1 MLYNKKLYRL
11 LVCVEYNGNNY
22 HGFQK
27 QFNCYKH
34 IKTIQGIIEKVLT
47 KISGSKVKIFYSSR
61 TDKGVH
67 SIGQIF
73 HFNTNIYKREEE
85 WLNISNY
92 NLPNDIV
99 FRWIRYISWNFHA
112 RYNIIARRYIYIIL
126 NSYFYSSFLYNLVLT
141 FKKKLNV
148 NLMLKASKILLG
160 INDFSS
166 FRSSGCQ
173 SNNVIKYI
181 FYFNIFKKG
190 SFIIFDIKA
199 NSFLYHMVR
208 NIISCLLLVGIK
220 KYSINWFNEF
230 FISRNR
236 NYCKF
241 NLIKPNGLYLYKV
254 YY

>member
-1 MLYNKKLYRL
+1 MLFNKNLYRL

-22 HGFQK
+22 NGFQK
-27 QFNCYKH
+27 QYSKNV
-34 IKTIQGIIEKVLT
+34 KTIQQIIENILT
-47 KISGSKVKIFYSSR
+47 KISGNEVKIFCSSR

-73 HFNTNIYKREEE
+73 HFDTNIYKREKD

-92 NLPNDIV
+92 NLPNDICFKWV
-99 FRWIRYISWNFHA
+99 KYVSLNFHA
-112 RYNIIARRYIYIIL
+112 RHNVIARRYIYVIL
-126 NSYFYSSFLYNLVLT
+126 NSFLNSSLLYNLVLI
-141 FKKKLNV
+141 FKKKLNID
-148 NLMLKASKILLG
+148 LMINASKFLLG

-173 SNNVIKYI
+173 SNNTIKYI

-190 SFIIFDIKA
+190 MYIFFDIKA

-220 KYSINWFNEF
+220 KYSINWFNKF
-230 FISRNR
+230 LISRNR

-241 NLIKPNGLYLYKV
+241 NLVKPNGLYLYKI